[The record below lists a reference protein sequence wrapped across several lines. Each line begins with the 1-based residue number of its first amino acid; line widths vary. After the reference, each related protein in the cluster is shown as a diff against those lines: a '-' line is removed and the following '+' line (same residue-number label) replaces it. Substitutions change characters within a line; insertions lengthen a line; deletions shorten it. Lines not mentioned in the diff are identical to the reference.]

1 MNIIGMTKL
10 DLVTGII
17 LAEEGK
23 LSDEELV
30 AFVSDHQ
37 ESLEKLQGSWQ
48 NLVLKLQWE
57 GLI

>member
-1 MNIIGMTKL
+1 MTKL

-37 ESLEKLQGSWQ
+37 ESLEKLQGSWK

>member
-1 MNIIGMTKL
+1 MTKL

-37 ESLEKLQGSWQ
+37 DSLSQLQGTWQ
-48 NLVLKLQWE
+48 RFVISLKEQ
-57 GLI
+57 GKI